1 MTNQEI
7 QEQAEDKQWLD
18 EAKEYAKS
26 RGIDHL
32 DFTDENYWLDYKNN
46 YRLTPEEAVDDDL
59 YDY

>member
-1 MTNQEI
+1 M
-7 QEQAEDKQWLD
+7 EQKTAEDKQWLD

-46 YRLTPEEAVDDDL
+46 YIVILL
-59 YDY
+59 CMIIYN